1 MLKHNLFSP
10 QGWGFLLSV
19 SFFVSENPCVIHSSK
34 TPFEAHGSF
43 SCIRA
48 AGLDP
53 LKDAFHVLE
62 VPDKQ
67 PD

>member
-1 MLKHNLFSP
+1 MLKHNLVSP
-10 QGWGFLLSV
+10 QGWEFLPSAC
-19 SFFVSENPCVIHSSK
+19 FFDSENPCFFRSPK
-34 TPFEAHGSF
+34 APFEAHGSF
-43 SCIRA
+43 SWVRA